1 MVNKI
6 GKITIYVNN
15 QDEAKKFWIEK
26 MGFVVKFEQEMGPG
40 IKWIEVGPSESEFT
54 TFVLYNKSMMEPQ
67 NPAANVGHP
76 SILLSTTDID
86 KTYSELKDNGVELGK
101 LMEMPYGRMFSFNDN
116 EGNAYL
122 IREDK

>member
-1 MVNKI
+1 
-6 GKITIYVNN
+6 
-15 QDEAKKFWIEK
+15 
-26 MGFVVKFEQEMGPG
+26 
-40 IKWIEVGPSESEFT
+40 
-54 TFVLYNKSMMEPQ
+54 MMESQ